1 MMTTTP
7 PQPLPQ
13 SQLGWQEHGDEI
25 DLREVF
31 ATLWRGKLVITAITL
46 CVVATAVCITFA
58 FDKRYDAA
66 VVFTAVPDNGTS
78 GSLGGGG
85 GLGAQLG
92 GLASLA
98 GLSLSGNERKAEFL
112 AVLQSQSLAER
123 FITENNL
130 LPVFFKDDWDSVL
143 SQWENQED
151 APTLWEAGQ
160 YFKKK
165 VRRLTT
171 DNKTGISTL
180 TISWTD
186 PSVASAWA
194 NQLLAMA
201 NEYVRSR
208 AISEAEGNIDYL
220 NEQLSKTTVVAVQN
234 SITRLLENEINR
246 AMLARAGQ
254 EYAFRVIDPA
264 VKPDRASFPNRKL
277 FAALGFVLGLLVSV
291 AVVLIRDALSVDVQS
306 QSRAIASARS

>member
-1 MMTTTP
+1 MTTTP

-180 TISWTD
+180 TIYGRIPALRRLGRISSSRWPMSTFD
-186 PSVASAWA
+186 
-194 NQLLAMA
+194 L
-201 NEYVRSR
+201 ERSR
-208 AISEAEGNIDYL
+208 KPKATLTTLTSNCRKP
-220 NEQLSKTTVVAVQN
+220 LSLQCKTR
-234 SITRLLENEINR
+234 SLGCWRTRST
-246 AMLARAGQ
+246 ARCWRERGKNM
-254 EYAFRVIDPA
+254 R
-264 VKPDRASFPNRKL
+264 
-277 FAALGFVLGLLVSV
+277 FA
-291 AVVLIRDALSVDVQS
+291 
-306 QSRAIASARS
+306 